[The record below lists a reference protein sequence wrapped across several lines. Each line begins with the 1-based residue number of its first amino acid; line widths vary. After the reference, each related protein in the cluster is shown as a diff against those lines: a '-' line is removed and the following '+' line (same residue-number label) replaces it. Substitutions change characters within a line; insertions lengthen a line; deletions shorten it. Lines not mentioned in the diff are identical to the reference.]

1 MIDAKEVDFAKEVK
15 RSYAGLWPCG
25 DVSLSHDST
34 VILLNHLFH
43 FQLKQPGTR
52 VNFVKTRG
60 ILKNSTSF
68 ENLPSD
74 FWYVKI
80 NPRC

>member
-34 VILLNHLFH
+34 VILPIHLFH
-43 FQLKQPGTR
+43 
-52 VNFVKTRG
+52 VKDTFNYNNR
-60 ILKNSTSF
+60 
-68 ENLPSD
+68 EN
-74 FWYVKI
+74 V
-80 NPRC
+80 